1 MLENNQIKKITVIDD
16 YPTILSDSYEF
27 NTLRK
32 HSNYNLVINRTRPK
46 SPNETLEICAD
57 SDTIIVSHT
66 STNIDNPLLESV
78 SQDLRHIA
86 IWGTAMDHVN
96 ISSAKRLGIAVSN
109 TKNSSTISVAE
120 HALALLL
127 TTAKKI
133 PQMDTRMRGGEW
145 PSSQQMQLKGKT
157 LGIIGAGPVGIRLA
171 KIASGIGMKIII
183 HPINDQTREKLLS
196 DKSFKWKIVSMDE
209 LLEESDAISLHA
221 RYNTH
226 TDKFLSANEFSRMKP
241 NSILINTARSKI
253 VDTSALIEALVN
265 QTIGAAA
272 LDVFDNEPLAKND
285 KLLQIDNLVL
295 TPHVASNTI
304 EATNESINIL
314 VSNIMNF
321 HKNKINEYFI

>member
-1 MLENNQIKKITVIDD
+1 MVNDTQIKKITVIDD

-27 NTLRK
+27 SKLRK
-32 HSNYNLVINRTRPK
+32 FANYNLVINRTRPK
-46 SPNETLEICAD
+46 SQNEILEICAD
-57 SDTIIVSHT
+57 SDTIVISHT
-66 STNIDNPLLESV
+66 STIIDNPLLESV
-78 SQDLRHIA
+78 SEDLKHIA

-96 ISSAKRLGIAVSN
+96 IISAKRLGIAVSN

-120 HALALLL
+120 HALAMLL

-145 PSSQQMQLKGKT
+145 PSSQQIQLKGKT
-157 LGIIGAGPVGIRLA
+157 LGIIGSGRVGIRLA

-183 HPINDQTREKLLS
+183 YPINDQTRENLVS
-196 DKSFKWKIVSMDE
+196 DKSFKWKIVSLNE
-209 LLEESDAISLHA
+209 LLEESDAVSLHT
-221 RYNTH
+221 RYNNQTN
-226 TDKFLSANEFSRMKP
+226 KLLSSNEFSKMKP

-253 VDTSALIEALVN
+253 IDTNALIEALVN

-272 LDVFDNEPLAKND
+272 LDVFDDEPLGKNN

-304 EATNESINIL
+304 EATNESINLL
-314 VSNIMNF
+314 VSNIISF
-321 HKNKINEYFI
+321 HNNNLNDYFV

>member
-1 MLENNQIKKITVIDD
+1 
-16 YPTILSDSYEF
+16 
-27 NTLRK
+27 
-32 HSNYNLVINRTRPK
+32 
-46 SPNETLEICAD
+46 
-57 SDTIIVSHT
+57 
-66 STNIDNPLLESV
+66 
-78 SQDLRHIA
+78 
-86 IWGTAMDHVN
+86 
-96 ISSAKRLGIAVSN
+96 
-109 TKNSSTISVAE
+109 
-120 HALALLL
+120 
-127 TTAKKI
+127 
-133 PQMDTRMRGGEW
+133 
-145 PSSQQMQLKGKT
+145 MQLKGKT

-196 DKSFKWKIVSMDE
+196 DKSFKWKIVSIDE
-209 LLEESDAISLHA
+209 LLEESDAVSLHA

-253 VDTSALIEALVN
+253 VDTNALIEALVN

-314 VSNIMNF
+314 VSNIINF
-321 HKNKINEYFI
+321 HKNKIDEYFI

>member
-1 MLENNQIKKITVIDD
+1 MVNETQIKKITVIDD

-27 NTLRK
+27 SKLRK
-32 HSNYNLVINRTRPK
+32 FANYNLVINRTRPK
-46 SPNETLEICAD
+46 SQNEILEICAD
-57 SDTIIVSHT
+57 SDTIVISHT
-66 STNIDNPLLESV
+66 STIIDNPLLESV
-78 SQDLRHIA
+78 SEDLKHIA

-96 ISSAKRLGIAVSN
+96 IISAKRLGIAVSN

-120 HALALLL
+120 HALAMLL

-145 PSSQQMQLKGKT
+145 PSSQQIQLKGKT
-157 LGIIGAGPVGIRLA
+157 LGIIGSGPVGIRLA

-183 HPINDQTREKLLS
+183 YPINDQTRENLVS
-196 DKSFKWKIVSMDE
+196 DKSFKWKIVSLNE
-209 LLEESDAISLHA
+209 LLEESDAVSLHT
-221 RYNTH
+221 RYNNQTN
-226 TDKFLSANEFSRMKP
+226 KLLSSNEFSKMKP

-253 VDTSALIEALVN
+253 IDTNALIEALVN

-272 LDVFDNEPLAKND
+272 LDVFDDEPLGKNN

-304 EATNESINIL
+304 EATNESINLL
-314 VSNIMNF
+314 VSNIISF
-321 HKNKINEYFI
+321 HNNNLNDYFV

>member
-1 MLENNQIKKITVIDD
+1 MVNDTQIKKITVIDD

-27 NTLRK
+27 SKLRK
-32 HSNYNLVINRTRPK
+32 FANYNLVINRTRPK
-46 SPNETLEICAD
+46 SQNEILEICAD
-57 SDTIIVSHT
+57 SDTIVISHT
-66 STNIDNPLLESV
+66 STIIDNPLLESV
-78 SQDLRHIA
+78 SEDLKHIA

-96 ISSAKRLGIAVSN
+96 IISAKRLGIAVSN

-120 HALALLL
+120 HALAMLL

-145 PSSQQMQLKGKT
+145 PSSQQIQLKGKT
-157 LGIIGAGPVGIRLA
+157 LGIIGSGPVGIRLA

-183 HPINDQTREKLLS
+183 YPINDQTRENLVS
-196 DKSFKWKIVSMDE
+196 DKSFKWKIVSLNE
-209 LLEESDAISLHA
+209 LLEESDAVSLHT
-221 RYNTH
+221 RYNNQTN
-226 TDKFLSANEFSRMKP
+226 KLLSSNEFSKMKP

-253 VDTSALIEALVN
+253 IDTNALIEALVN

-272 LDVFDNEPLAKND
+272 LDVFDDEPLGKNN

-304 EATNESINIL
+304 EATNESINLL
-314 VSNIMNF
+314 VSNIISF
-321 HKNKINEYFI
+321 HNNNLNDYFV